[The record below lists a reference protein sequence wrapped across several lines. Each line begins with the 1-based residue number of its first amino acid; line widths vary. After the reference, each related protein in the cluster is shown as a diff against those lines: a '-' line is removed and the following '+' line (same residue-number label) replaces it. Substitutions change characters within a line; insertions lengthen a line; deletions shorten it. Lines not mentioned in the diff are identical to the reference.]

1 MWGEEWPASRGHTLA
16 ETRKAE
22 QVTSRMESL
31 KLPGRRQVPGGGAV
45 IGNRNLSPGMA
56 KEDGIV
62 DHESSVEIFFYGFG
76 D

>member
-1 MWGEEWPASRGHTLA
+1 MA
-16 ETRKAE
+16 ETRKAV

-31 KLPGRRQVPGGGAV
+31 KLPVRRQVPGGGAV

-62 DHESSVEIFFYGFG
+62 DHESSMEIIFF
-76 D
+76 